1 MWIKELSFGYLLGGS
16 GLFVFF
22 CGALGSIPQQ
32 KCAGTQIDLDVFAME
47 ASGIILLFIHLLIL
61 AKFNG

>member
-1 MWIKELSFGYLLGGS
+1 MKFS
-16 GLFVFF
+16 
-22 CGALGSIPQQ
+22 QQ

-61 AKFNG
+61 VKFDG